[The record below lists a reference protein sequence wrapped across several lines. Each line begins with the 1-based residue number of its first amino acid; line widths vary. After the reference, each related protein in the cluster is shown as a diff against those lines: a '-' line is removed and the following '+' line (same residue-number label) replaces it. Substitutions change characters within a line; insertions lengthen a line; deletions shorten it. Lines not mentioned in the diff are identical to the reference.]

1 MLKETTLGLYELEGD
16 LISLLVSSVLF
27 CSPSNLRGF
36 NMIYLDQLMPFRM
49 QRGKAM
55 VAFLAKGE
63 GNGGFPRQGGRQ
75 WCPFKARGKAMVSF
89 QGKGEGHGGL
99 PRQVGRPWW
108 ARPTGP
114 PRQRGRSIAVTNL
127 C

>member
-1 MLKETTLGLYELEGD
+1 MNGWLNKWEIIFRLWLTAPERHIKGENFSTNTTNLTLKDTTLGLYELEGD

-63 GNGGFPRQGGRQ
+63 GNGGFQRQGRRQ
-75 WCPFKARGKAMVSF
+75 
-89 QGKGEGHGGL
+89 
-99 PRQVGRPWW
+99 
-108 ARPTGP
+108 
-114 PRQRGRSIAVTNL
+114 
-127 C
+127 